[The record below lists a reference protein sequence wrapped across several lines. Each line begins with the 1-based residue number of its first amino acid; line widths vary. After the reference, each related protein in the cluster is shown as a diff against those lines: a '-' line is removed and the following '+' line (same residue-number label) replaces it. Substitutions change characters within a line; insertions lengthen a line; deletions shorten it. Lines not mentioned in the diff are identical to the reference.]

1 MRTILIS
8 GANSGIGLNI
18 AHRELKEGNR
28 ISIGIR
34 DLESI
39 KGSIIDPNKWPEE
52 KIIINKYDALD
63 KLSAEKWINNTINKF
78 GGFDSLINCSGV
90 LSKVPF
96 LFEDGD
102 EKEILNTLNIN
113 FLAIWNLCRLSWKQL
128 CLSGKGRIIVLVSMS
143 GKRSKGDLAAYSSS
157 KFALMGLCQTMK
169 NKGWEKNIRITAICP
184 SWVNTKMAAKISS
197 LRKTDMTQP
206 EDIAEICNT
215 ILKLPTQSVPFEI
228 ALNCNHEVSV

>member
-8 GANSGIGLNI
+8 GANRGIGLNI
-18 AHRELKEGNR
+18 AYRELKEGNR
-28 ISIGIR
+28 ISAGVR
-34 DLESI
+34 DIESI
-39 KGSIIDPNKWPEE
+39 KGSIIDPNKWPKG

-63 KLSAEKWINNTINKF
+63 KSSAEKWISNTINKF
-78 GGFDSLINCSGV
+78 GSFDSVINCSGI

-113 FLAIWNLCRLSWKQL
+113 FLAIWNLCRLSWEHL
-128 CLSGKGRIIVLVSMS
+128 CKSQRGRIIVLVSMS
-143 GKRSKGDLAAYSSS
+143 GKRSKGDLAAYSAS

-169 NKGWEKNIRITAICP
+169 NKGWDEKIRITAICP
-184 SWVNTKMAAKISS
+184 SWVNTKMAENISS
-197 LRKTDMTQP
+197 IEKKNMTQP
-206 EDIAEICNT
+206 EDIADICST

-228 ALNCNHEVSV
+228 ALNCNYEV

>member
-8 GANSGIGLNI
+8 GANRGIGLNI
-18 AHRELKEGNR
+18 AYKELSEGNR
-28 ISIGIR
+28 ISVGIR

-39 KGSIIDPNKWPEE
+39 KGSIIDPNNWPEG

-63 KLSAEKWINNTINKF
+63 KVSAEKWISNTINEF

-96 LFEDGD
+96 LFQDG
-102 EKEILNTLNIN
+102 EEEEILNTLNIN
-113 FLAIWNLCRLSWKQL
+113 FLSIWNLCRISWEHL
-128 CLSGKGRIIVLVSMS
+128 INSNRGRIIVLVSMS

-169 NKGWEKNIRITAICP
+169 NIGWAKNIRITAICP
-184 SWVNTKMAAKISS
+184 SWVNTKMAENIST
-197 LRKTDMTQP
+197 LDKKDMTQP
-206 EDIAEICNT
+206 EDIAEICST

-228 ALNCNHEVSV
+228 SLNCNHEV

>member
-8 GANSGIGLNI
+8 GANRGIGLNI
-18 AHRELKEGNR
+18 AYRELKEGNR
-28 ISIGIR
+28 ISAGIR
-34 DLESI
+34 DIESI
-39 KGSIIDPNKWPEE
+39 KGSIIDPNKWPEG

-63 KLSAEKWINNTINKF
+63 KSSAKKWISNTLNKF
-78 GGFDSLINCSGV
+78 GGFDSVINCSGV

-96 LFEDGD
+96 LFKDGD

-113 FLAIWNLCRLSWKQL
+113 FLSIWNLCRLSWEHL
-128 CLSGKGRIIVLVSMS
+128 CVSGKGRIIVLVSMS

-169 NKGWEKNIRITAICP
+169 SKGWDKNIRISAICP
-184 SWVNTKMAAKISS
+184 SWVNTKMAENISS
-197 LRKTDMTQP
+197 LDKKNMTQP
-206 EDIAEICNT
+206 EDIAEICST

-228 ALNCNHEVSV
+228 ALNCNYEI